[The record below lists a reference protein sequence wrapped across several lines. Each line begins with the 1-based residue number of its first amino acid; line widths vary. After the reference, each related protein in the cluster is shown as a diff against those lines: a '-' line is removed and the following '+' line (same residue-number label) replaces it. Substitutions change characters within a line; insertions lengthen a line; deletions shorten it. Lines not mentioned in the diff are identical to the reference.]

1 MSIIENNWIRN
12 AKENSNDLLSY
23 MNWFDAV
30 ADFREYIS
38 LGHIDFFNRILT
50 MDMYKFLGNPYE
62 KKSLEI
68 GFGGGRLINAA
79 TKVFSHCY
87 GIDILDED
95 CINKT
100 KEIITNL
107 NNKNNFTLIHRKNKS
122 NIKSKSIDFIYSFI
136 VFQHFHSIDELYQYI
151 NFSKRVLKDDGCGI
165 FYFGRND
172 INNEDYVCFEK
183 INNER
188 GCSLYLNKNFAKKII
203 ESKFKIIE
211 IGEIT
216 KKPWNDKKSGQFYIK
231 FKN

>member
-12 AKENSNDLLSY
+12 AQEKSSDLLSY
-23 MNWFDAV
+23 IDWFDSAT
-30 ADFREYIS
+30 DLREYIS

-50 MDMYKFLGNPYE
+50 MDMYKFLGNPYD
-62 KKSLEI
+62 KNSLEI

-79 TKVFSHCY
+79 IKVFSHCY
-87 GIDILDED
+87 GVDILDEN
-95 CINKT
+95 CMNKT
-100 KEIITNL
+100 KEIINNL
-107 NNKNNFTLIHRKNKS
+107 NNKNNSTLIHRKNKS

-183 INNER
+183 LNNER